1 MKSSKQVQPPKN
13 IRMIDI
19 PRGFMPKHT
28 FPDVEGEARKK
39 EASGEAGKKNKLT
52 SGERS
57 LLIGEKEKTLADV
70 NQWAL
75 KWDRPKSPTSNLEEE
90 NSDAKRETKK

>member
-1 MKSSKQVQPPKN
+1 
-13 IRMIDI
+13 MIDI
-19 PRGFMPKHT
+19 PRGFIPKHA
-28 FPDVEGEARKK
+28 FPDVAEKARKK

-57 LLIGEKEKTLADV
+57 FLIGEKEKTLADV

-90 NSDAKRETKK
+90 KSGAKKETKK